1 MQKIYKNKKRF
12 GQNFLVDKKIIDN
25 IVNSI
30 AIKKNDNMVEIGIGL
45 GAITIPILEKI
56 DILNIIEIDTDL
68 ITHWQKLQINNL
80 VIHQSDVLKFD
91 FTTLG
96 KDLRVVGNLP
106 YNISTPILFKMLENK
121 DSIKDMLFML
131 QKEMVDRIVAT
142 NGNKTYGRI
151 TVMLQAFFDVQMLFS
166 VPNFAFDPEPKVTSA
181 VIYLKPKKTKVKN
194 IKNFEKIVKAAFS
207 TRRKT
212 LNNCLKK
219 LILQNDTKIDLSLR
233 AENLKIDDF
242 IILSEDYGRLCNR

>member
-194 IKNFEKIVKAAFS
+194 IKNF
-207 TRRKT
+207 
-212 LNNCLKK
+212 
-219 LILQNDTKIDLSLR
+219 
-233 AENLKIDDF
+233 
-242 IILSEDYGRLCNR
+242 